1 MNTPQQSA
9 NIAPG
14 LFWAFASPIGRM
26 SREPY
31 WLCFLSLTLIFAI
44 PLRIWILSSPVP
56 PEPEALIAGDYLSS
70 NPLFPIVYFITHWFI
85 LAILIKR
92 LQDLGQSGFFAL
104 LVFVPLLDIIM
115 VIALG
120 LLPSQAV
127 PNRHGP
133 LPNSYWRRR

>member
-1 MNTPQQSA
+1 MTTPQRSA

-14 LFWAFASPIGRM
+14 PFWALASPIGRM
-26 SREPY
+26 SREPF
-31 WLCFLSLTLIFAI
+31 WLCFLFMSLVFAI
-44 PLRIWILSSPVP
+44 PLRIWLLSSPVP
-56 PEPEALIAGDYLSS
+56 PSPEALMAGDYLSS
-70 NPLFPIVYFITHWFI
+70 NPLFPIVYFVIQWFL

-92 LQDLGQSGFFAL
+92 LQDLGLSGFLAL

-120 LLPSQAV
+120 LLPGQAA

-133 LPNSYWRRR
+133 LSNSYWRKR